1 MNSLKRE
8 VGIPVEFANE
18 AGANKDLQG
27 DGNLA
32 AKVITANSWNHKELN
47 LFGLKWKIN
56 SISKLLFKKNF
67 HKILKFVIFY

>member
-1 MNSLKRE
+1 LNSLKRE

-32 AKVITANSWNHKELN
+32 AKVITANS
-47 LFGLKWKIN
+47 
-56 SISKLLFKKNF
+56 
-67 HKILKFVIFY
+67 